1 MKTLYISDLDGTLIH
16 SDAKISEFTANTI
29 NNLVENGLIFSYAT
43 ARSWHT
49 STKVTEGLK
58 GRLPIILYNGAF
70 VLENESKDIIVSNFF
85 HNDTVR
91 YALDTLLKNDIYP
104 LVYSLDG
111 NDEHFNFVNEDKHIT
126 WGLRHFLDSRGKDP
140 RYNPV
145 CNADELYKDNI
156 FYFTCIDEPDKLEP
170 LYELFKAD
178 ERLNCVYQVDIY
190 SKAQWLEIMPKA
202 ASKRNAVLQLKEIL
216 GCDKVVC
223 FGDGKNDISMF
234 EIADECYAVANAAD
248 ELKTIA
254 TGIIGS
260 NNDDGVAKWLL
271 ENTYLQEK

>member
-16 SDAKISEFTANTI
+16 SDAKISEFTAETI
-29 NNLVENGLIFSYAT
+29 NRLVENGLIFSYAT

-49 STKVTEGLK
+49 SVKVTEGLK
-58 GRLPIILYNGAF
+58 GHLPIILYNGAF
-70 VLENESKDIIVSNFF
+70 VLENESKKIITSNFF
-85 HNDTVR
+85 HQDTVK
-91 YALDTLLKNDIYP
+91 YILDKLIESDIYP
-104 LVYSLDG
+104 LVYSLDSG
-111 NDEHFNFVNEDKHIT
+111 HEHFSFVDENEHIT

-145 CNADELYKDNI
+145 CNADELYRDDV
-156 FYFTCIDEPDKLEP
+156 FYFTCIDEPEKLAP
-170 LYELFKAD
+170 LYELFKGDA
-178 ERLNCVYQVDIY
+178 RLNCVYQVDIY

-216 GCDKVVC
+216 KCDKIVC

-234 EIADECYAVANAAD
+234 EIADECYAVSNAAE
-248 ELKTIA
+248 ELKAVA
-254 TGIIGS
+254 TGIIAS

-271 ENTYLQEK
+271 ENTELRGK

>member
-16 SDAKISEFTANTI
+16 SDAKISDFTAQTI
-29 NNLVENGLIFSYAT
+29 NSLVEKGLIFSYAT

-49 STKVTEGLK
+49 SVKVTEGLK
-58 GRLPIILYNGAF
+58 GHLPIILYNGAF
-70 VLENESKDIIVSNFF
+70 VLENESKKIITSNFF
-85 HNDTVR
+85 HNDTVK
-91 YALDTLLKNDIYP
+91 YILDTLLENDVYP

-111 NDEHFNFVNEDKHIT
+111 KDEHFSFVDENEHIT
-126 WGLRHFLDSRGKDP
+126 WGLRHFLNIRGNDP

-145 CNADELYKDNI
+145 CNVNELYRNDV
-156 FYFTCIDEPDKLEP
+156 FYFTCIDEPERLAP
-170 LYELFKAD
+170 LYELFKGD
-178 ERLNCVYQVDIY
+178 VRLNCVYQADIY

-216 GCDKVVC
+216 KCDKAVC

-234 EIADECYAVANAAD
+234 EIADECYAVSNAAE
-248 ELKTIA
+248 ELKAVA
-254 TGIIGS
+254 TGIISS

-271 ENTYLQEK
+271 ENTELRGK

>member
-49 STKVTEGLK
+49 SVKVTEGLK
-58 GRLPIILYNGAF
+58 GCLPIILYNGAF

-85 HNDTVR
+85 HNDTLR
-91 YALDTLLKNDIYP
+91 YVLDTLLKNDIYP

-126 WGLRHFLDSRGKDP
+126 WGLRHFLDSRGNDP

-156 FYFTCIDEPDKLEP
+156 FYFTCIDESEKLEP

-178 ERLNCVYQVDIY
+178 DRLNCVYQVDLY

-248 ELKTIA
+248 ELKDIA

-271 ENTYLQEK
+271 ENI